1 MNEKQALE
9 ILNEAGVALERID
22 EARGAFSLRKFER
35 VLNAAMREVD
45 QHYLDSKDHKPAF
58 MKDGRSYYHVIKP
71 NDWNSGVTVYVDVNS
86 CWFVEGVVRRLIKE
100 LNEKFQE
107 VGINLQGNEEW
118 RYSSTNTERG
128 YVQVIGFNRPSA
140 MEVDPKTGFIK
151 NWRAIGSTVLVNVD
165 GRKMRFKQEK
175 NLSHKIRD
183 NGSRQ
188 LTGYSNDDLW
198 VSTDRSRAIIVH
210 TSCIHPAAGVD
221 YSAKLLGPEETKKIL
236 NGDVNESVNESWR
249 DDFEEDGLARFH
261 LYLKLYDEDG
271 NCIEDQEYGDP
282 YTYGHDP
289 IDETEIE
296 SWIGRIKRKWLK
308 GVLLFSQ
315 EHDPKTDKLVIKGEP
330 VIGSEDYFIAKS
342 YDWTTKHGSKCKAWE
357 DVWF

>member
-1 MNEKQALE
+1 
-9 ILNEAGVALERID
+9 
-22 EARGAFSLRKFER
+22 
-35 VLNAAMREVD
+35 MREVD
-45 QHYLDSKDHKPAF
+45 QQYLDSKDHKPAF

-71 NDWNSGVTVYVDVNS
+71 NEWNSGVTVYVDVNS
-86 CWFVEGVVRRLIKE
+86 RWFVEGVIRRLVKL

-107 VGINLQGNEEW
+107 AGINLQGNEEW
-118 RYSSTNTERG
+118 KYSSTNTERG
-128 YVQVIGFNRPSA
+128 YVQTIGFNPPEA
-140 MEVDPKTGFIK
+140 MEVDPKTGYIRH
-151 NWRAIGSTVLVNVD
+151 WRAIGSTVLVNVD
-165 GRKMRFKQEK
+165 GKKMRFKQEK
-175 NLSHKIRD
+175 NLGHKIHD

-188 LTGYSNDDLW
+188 LNGYSNDDLW

-221 YSAKLLGPEETKKIL
+221 YSAKLLDREETKKL
-236 NGDVNESVNESWR
+236 LDSDVNESVNESWK

-296 SWIGRIKRKWLK
+296 SWIGKIKRKWLK
-308 GVLLFSQ
+308 GVMLFSQ
-315 EHDPKTDKLVIKGEP
+315 KHDPKKDKLVIKGEP